1 MQKELYQQ
9 YCNKLFS
16 SKSRKEWDNICA
28 EIKQATANDEQ
39 ARIALRNYLI
49 KIKDKKFQ
57 YFEKYDKL
65 NENKR
70 VYPQKI
76 TYLLQDELAN
86 TLNEFLKLLIIEK
99 KLEIQKKYNVNLD

>member
-1 MQKELYQQ
+1 MDKELYQE

-16 SKSRKEWDNICA
+16 SKSRKEFNNVCA
-28 EIKQATANDEQ
+28 EIKQATENDEQ
-39 ARIALRNYLI
+39 ARTALRNYLT

-70 VYPQKI
+70 TYPTKI

-86 TLNEFLKLLIIEK
+86 TLNNFLKLLILEK
-99 KLEIQKKYNVNLD
+99 KKQLNID

>member
-1 MQKELYQQ
+1 MEKEIYQE

-16 SKSRKEWDNICA
+16 SKSRKEFDSVCA
-28 EIKQATANDEQ
+28 EIKIATENDEQ
-39 ARIALRNYLI
+39 ARTALRNYLS

-57 YFEKYDKL
+57 YFEKYEKL

-76 TYLLQDELAN
+76 TYLLQEDLAK
-86 TLNEFLKLLIIEK
+86 TLNEYLTLLVIEK
-99 KLEIQKKYNVNLD
+99 KKQLGL

>member
-1 MQKELYQQ
+1 MEKEIYQE

-16 SKSRKEWDNICA
+16 SKSRKEFDSVCA
-28 EIKQATANDEQ
+28 EIKIATENDEQ
-39 ARIALRNYLI
+39 ARTALRNYLS

-57 YFEKYDKL
+57 YFEKYEKL

-76 TYLLQDELAN
+76 TYLLQEDLAK
-86 TLNEFLKLLIIEK
+86 TLNEYLTLLVIEK
-99 KLEIQKKYNVNLD
+99 KKQLGLQRDKKK